1 MSHFRHLI
9 GVGLANNCETYREWA
24 GWTTIAS
31 FHVRILSETDTTARF
46 PHFDIILN
54 TSFSPCFTWGRR
66 IKGEKWRHKDRAL
79 WGASN
84 DSLYEPCCMTF
95 KCLSYFFI
103 FLGHS
108 QRVLH
113 LALNTGTT
121 QIFSAAADK
130 HLRIWDMWI
139 GHNAHFEELIPLL
152 IPRVHVCATAGHKS
166 AHCELRNGLRL
177 WSSSHANAK
186 CQYVM
191 SVRLSSQSLYFG
203 WVNKKLPSPRF
214 L

>member
-9 GVGLANNCETYREWA
+9 GVGHANNCETYREWA

-31 FHVRILSETDTTARF
+31 FHIRILSETDTTARF

-95 KCLSYFFI
+95 KCLSSFF
-103 FLGHS
+103 FFRS
-108 QRVLH
+108 
-113 LALNTGTT
+113 
-121 QIFSAAADK
+121 FSASLAFGIK
-130 HLRIWDMWI
+130 HRNYSNFFRCSRQTLANLGNVNRTQC
-139 GHNAHFEELIPLL
+139 PLWRTN
-152 IPRVHVCATAGHKS
+152 PTSDSK
-166 AHCELRNGLRL
+166 
-177 WSSSHANAK
+177 
-186 CQYVM
+186 
-191 SVRLSSQSLYFG
+191 
-203 WVNKKLPSPRF
+203 SPR
-214 L
+214 LCYSRSQVCTLWTEKWPQTLIVITC